1 MENLILIITC
11 EDCGQ
16 VKHYSAAK
24 ENEIESL
31 IKKFRERHKKCN
43 QKLFSYI
50 TIHKIPFQPAHKYS
64 IAKQV

>member
-16 VKHYSAAK
+16 VKHYDAAQ
-24 ENEIESL
+24 ESEIESL
-31 IKKFRERHKKCN
+31 IEKFRVKHKKCN

-50 TIHKIPFQPAHKYS
+50 TIRKIPFQPA
-64 IAKQV
+64 